1 MMNKINVFNE
11 YPPLAGF
18 YVPSSWF
25 VQKNNMFDVD
35 PSDFKNIESTD
46 ELFLVKDHFFGEDL
60 FISRAEYPLS
70 TSENIIAVVSIG
82 CRIFDED
89 ALDEIPVC
97 FYDVDFYFKKSGKGQ
112 PVLYRNESIV
122 TNRFDA
128 IKKASFY
135 MKIFSHYIAPA
146 LSNKEVNLTSNLEE
160 FINSIKYNKI

>member
-1 MMNKINVFNE
+1 MNEINVFNE

-35 PSDFKNIESTD
+35 PSEFKNIESTD

-82 CRIFDED
+82 CRLFDED

-97 FYDVDFYFKKSGKGQ
+97 FYDVDFYFKESGKGR

-122 TNRFDA
+122 TNRYDA
-128 IKKASFY
+128 IKKASSY
-135 MKIFSHYIAPA
+135 MKIFSHYIGPA
-146 LSNKEVNLTSNLEE
+146 LSNNEVNLISNFEG
-160 FINSIKYNKI
+160 FINSIKYNRL

>member
-1 MMNKINVFNE
+1 MNKINVFNE

-35 PSDFKNIESTD
+35 PSDFKNIKSTD

-70 TSENIIAVVSIG
+70 TSENISAVVSIG
-82 CRIFDED
+82 CRLFDQES
-89 ALDEIPVC
+89 LDEIPVC
-97 FYDVDFYFKKSGKGQ
+97 CYDVDIYFKKSGKRQ
-112 PVLYRNESIV
+112 PVLYRHESIV

-135 MKIFSHYIAPA
+135 MRIFSHYIAPA
-146 LSNKEVNLTSNLEE
+146 LSNREVNVTSNFEE
-160 FINSIKYNKI
+160 FISNLKCDF

>member
-1 MMNKINVFNE
+1 MNKINVFNE

-122 TNRFDA
+122 TNRYDA

-146 LSNKEVNLTSNLEE
+146 LSNNEVNLTSNFEE
-160 FINSIKYNKI
+160 FISSIKYNKM

>member
-1 MMNKINVFNE
+1 MNEINVFNE
-11 YPPLAGF
+11 YPPLAEF

-35 PSDFKNIESTD
+35 PSEFKNIDSTD

-60 FISRAEYPLS
+60 FISRSEYPLS

-82 CRIFDED
+82 CRLFDED

-97 FYDVDFYFKKSGKGQ
+97 FYDVDFYFKKSGKGR

-122 TNRFDA
+122 TNRYDA

-146 LSNKEVNLTSNLEE
+146 LSNNEVNLTSNFEN
-160 FINSIKYNKI
+160 FINSIKYNRV